1 MLNFKNKTMKKLLLL
16 TKTLLAAVLLCV
28 GQNAW
33 GDDVYTPIY
42 QRNVTF
48 GDANIWTADDVTAWG
63 GNANLSIDV
72 PTTEEDLTA
81 HYGIGHYSKPTA
93 FTSTKTFSIEENSKI
108 KFELTWFFG
117 SAPGMNKDGTS
128 FNYNFIQFGDKVRLS
143 WRQGT
148 YKLYLSTDGASGID
162 ETTAI
167 FTGSNSSYSKTITI
181 IFDTSKRTVESF
193 FFDGTDHTSK
203 LSGALEGDFNKISL
217 GYIRNTKPS
226 YDSPNRI
233 TTLTVSECEQEVT
246 NVGYTVNYKLDEE
259 TVKTVSS
266 TSVVGANITADVA
279 IDGTEVGY
287 EGNHYLITAAE
298 APSMTLVSDAASNV
312 LNVPVRAPY
321 TATLNVTRTI
331 GGVAQTPVVTNL
343 TETDAKV
350 CSWNYTYPLY
360 VQKDGVYYVAD
371 VTSSFG
377 ESGTFTDG
385 ETINKTVAY
394 TNPDYSVVYFGEPN
408 EATGTNT
415 AYSNGATGFIKG
427 GVTYDDDRVIRL
439 GQLAAG
445 TYRLITNI
453 TGDAARN
460 LVVGDYT
467 AGTASFP
474 TALVTITTTGAKDE
488 SFTVDGTQLISI
500 SGKDQGSGKF
510 NQSATLDYVLVKASS
525 VSATIGAKGWATFSS
540 DYALDFT
547 GISDFEAYMITGH
560 DGTVVTKSQV
570 TGTVP
575 AGTGLLLKGD
585 AGNYTIPVVAS
596 SSTDVSANKLVAGTG
611 ESVSAEGGKT
621 KYVLGVSGS
630 DEAEFQKIV
639 SEAATVPTG
648 KAYLQFNEEI
658 LARTMSFV
666 GDITG
671 VETVEAVSEAKAKEG
686 KFIENGKLVIVRNGV
701 KFNAAGAKL
710 Y

>member
-1 MLNFKNKTMKKLLLL
+1 MKKLLLL
-16 TKTLLAAVLLCV
+16 TKTLLAAALLCV

-33 GDDVYTPIY
+33 AADVYTIVYGTPTYTDAVITG
-42 QRNVTF
+42 VTPQTDF
-48 GDANIWTADDVTAWG
+48 TSDDGNTASDVTSSDANGDNCTNAMPIGGSVLYSSANFSKSFASPATKCIVHFEANYTATTNGQETWQILDSKGVEIFGTTDAG
-63 GNANLSIDV
+63 YSNGNATKIWGFCNGVSLG
-72 PTTEEDLTA
+72 TNWFRNARTA
-81 HYGIGHYSKPTA
+81 HNRVVLDIN
-93 FTSTKTFSIEENSKI
+93 FSTR
-108 KFELTWFFG
+108 
-117 SAPGMNKDGTS
+117 
-128 FNYNFIQFGDKVRLS
+128 KVSYTVLVS
-143 WRQGT
+143 
-148 YKLYLSTDGASGID
+148 S
-162 ETTAI
+162 
-167 FTGSNSSYSKTITI
+167 GSNSYS
-181 IFDTSKRTVESF
+181 
-193 FFDGTDHTSK
+193 
-203 LSGALEGDFNKISL
+203 
-217 GYIRNTKPS
+217 
-226 YDSPNRI
+226 
-233 TTLTVSECEQEVT
+233 TLTGTYDLPAAVNDVATFKANKQTYYSYMDNVSFYNVYDDAVT
-246 NVGYTVNYKLDEE
+246 EYSYTVNYKLGDDV
-259 TVKTVSS
+259 VKISS
-266 TSVVGANITADVA
+266 GSAAVDVVITAETA
-279 IDGTEVGY
+279 INGSEEGFV
-287 EGNHYLITAAE
+287 GNHYLITAGS
-298 APSMTLVSDAASNV
+298 APTMTITSGTNV
-312 LNVPVRAPY
+312 LDVPVRAPY
-321 TATLNVTRTI
+321 TATLNVTKTI

-343 TETDAKV
+343 VETDAKV
-350 CSWNYTYPLY
+350 CSWNYTYPMY

-394 TNPDYSVVYFGEPN
+394 TTPDYSVVYFGEPN
-408 EATGTNT
+408 EVTGTNT

-525 VSATIGAKGWATFSS
+525 VSATIGATGWATFSS

-547 GISDFEAYMITGH
+547 GISDFEAYMITDH

-585 AGNYTIPVVAS
+585 EDSYNIPVVAS

-611 ESVSAEGGKT
+611 ESVSKEDNMT

-630 DEAEFQKIV
+630 DEAEFQKIDGT
-639 SEAATVPTG
+639 AATVAKG
-648 KAYLQFNEEI
+648 KAYLVFNGEI

-671 VETVEAVSEAKAKEG
+671 VETVEAAAEAKAKEG
-686 KFIENGKLVIVRNGV
+686 KFIENGKLVIVKNGQ